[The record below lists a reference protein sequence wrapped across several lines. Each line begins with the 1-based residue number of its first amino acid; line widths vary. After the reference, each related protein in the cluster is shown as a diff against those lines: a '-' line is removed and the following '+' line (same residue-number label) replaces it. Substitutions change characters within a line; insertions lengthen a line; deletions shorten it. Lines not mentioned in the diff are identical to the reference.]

1 MSTLRVHRVKG
12 KEVIKVYRLIP
23 YGELLEVLR
32 EDGMAFLE
40 DGARELKRGT
50 VWRAARRLSEMLGK
64 RVRVERAALRFEDGS
79 YIEGWNFVREE

>member
-1 MSTLRVHRVKG
+1 VSTLRVHRVKG

-40 DGARELKRGT
+40 M
-50 VWRAARRLSEMLGK
+50 VLG
-64 RVRVERAALRFEDGS
+64 S
-79 YIEGWNFVREE
+79 